1 MRPRWQRRAR
11 RDAHTVDVTA
21 FLSLMVILVPFLL
34 VTAVFSR
41 TTILEIQP
49 VTGEVDQMSAPDPLQ
64 LQVIVR
70 QAVIEVSYLG
80 QLDKPQKMQIDRA
93 AGDTALASL
102 ATLADELKTRHP
114 QSVEATVLLEPQIS
128 YDVLVQVLDVLR
140 VKLQRQGDGVEQTAL
155 FPLIALG
162 PVSAAESLM
171 RGTQ

>member
-1 MRPRWQRRAR
+1 MRPRWQRRVR
-11 RDAHTVDVTA
+11 QDVHGVDVTA

-49 VTGEVDQMSAPDPLQ
+49 TTGEGERLPAPDPLQ

-70 QAVIEVSYLG
+70 EAVIEVRYLA
-80 QLDKPQKMQIDRA
+80 QSEQQQTKQIDRSA
-93 AGDTALASL
+93 EDKALASL
-102 ATLADELKTRHP
+102 ATLASELKTRYPHS
-114 QSVEATVLLEPQIS
+114 QEATVLLEPQIS

-140 VKLQRQGDGVEQTAL
+140 VKMQRHGDAVEQTEL

-162 PVSAAESLM
+162 PVPAPEPPG
-171 RGTQ
+171 RVVQ

>member
-1 MRPRWQRRAR
+1 MRPRRQRRAR
-11 RDAHTVDVTA
+11 RDVHTVDVTA

-49 VTGEVDQMSAPDPLQ
+49 ATGEVDQMSAPDPLQ

-80 QLDKPQKMQIDRA
+80 QLGQPQTRRMDRA
-93 AGDTALASL
+93 AGDKALASL

-140 VKLQRQGDGVEQTAL
+140 VKLQRQGDDVEQTAL

-162 PVSAAESLM
+162 PVSAAEPLM